1 MFLINPYQPNPNS
14 KIPLNKD
21 RLTSIDLLQVKKL
34 KEHVYQKI
42 LKLNESLNNIE
53 SVSQNESAKL
63 ETTTNSIISNSGSY
77 IGVGNIAS
85 TSTASNLSSSS
96 DNKQNNNQQQQQDQV
111 AVIDRMIEIICSEQV
126 SRCCNRTF
134 L

>member
-42 LKLNESLNNIE
+42 LKLNETLNIE
-53 SVSQNESAKL
+53 NVSQNESAKL
-63 ETTTNSIISNSGSY
+63 ETTTNSIISNSGSN

-96 DNKQNNNQQQQQDQV
+96 ENKQNNNNQQQDQV
-111 AVIDRMIEIICSEQV
+111 AVIERMIEIICSEQV
-126 SRCCNRTF
+126 SRCN
-134 L
+134 